1 MAASRRAQ
9 IQSLCGA
16 RTGPLIDRVESYL
29 AAVDIWSRRGNQ
41 KAVKNAGTGVVAICC
56 YLAAESL
63 EAQVPDRSSA
73 IRASGLPP
81 AQFAAAERDFRAAVQ
96 SVSSTSSQALSGPS
110 DGINSAFAASLN
122 ATPTKRPIRSSTP
135 KTPTSASNSKGAL
148 LAKAQA
154 VQAGSLFDKTMR
166 ALASDVTPKST
177 NKGRTVQP
185 SVSVSAHPAESIVGN
200 AAQSNSQKGNGT
212 ANGDDSID
220 LAPGRNKRRRMG
232 KVVFGLAI
240 HSSLNRLDDQQEA
253 DDERRRR
260 TRILHIQSTI
270 EKVRSS
276 NPTWRYLDAP
286 RDFLVAI
293 SPSQSTGGTES

>member
-63 EAQVPDRSSA
+63 DARVPDRGSA

-96 SVSSTSSQALSGPS
+96 SVSSTSSQSLSGPS
-110 DGINSAFAASLN
+110 DSLNSTFAASLN
-122 ATPTKRPIRSSTP
+122 ATPTKRAIGSTTP
-135 KTPTSASNSKGAL
+135 KTPTSASKSKEAL

-154 VQAGSLFDKTMR
+154 VQAGSLFDQTMR
-166 ALASDVTPKST
+166 AAAPSNATLISTSTSRVTEQPGASAST
-177 NKGRTVQP
+177 LVPDGIVNK
-185 SVSVSAHPAESIVGN
+185 AAPASETAKGDTSIEM
-200 AAQSNSQKGNGT
+200 QSR
-212 ANGDDSID
+212 
-220 LAPGRNKRRRMG
+220 RNKRRRMR

-253 DDERRRR
+253 NDERRRR
-260 TRILHIQSTI
+260 TRILHLQSTI
-270 EKVRSS
+270 EKLRSS
-276 NPTWRYLDAP
+276 DPTWRYLDAP
-286 RDFLVAI
+286 TDFLVTI
-293 SPSQSTGGTES
+293 SPSQDAGSMEA